1 MVLIGWDL
9 AFMSNGS
16 IIREGIS
23 FVNAKP
29 REIEI
34 CNQAIKQIPSLSS
47 IPPG

>member
-29 REIEI
+29 RKIFI
-34 CNQAIKQIPSLSS
+34 APSLHPCYNDF
-47 IPPG
+47 I